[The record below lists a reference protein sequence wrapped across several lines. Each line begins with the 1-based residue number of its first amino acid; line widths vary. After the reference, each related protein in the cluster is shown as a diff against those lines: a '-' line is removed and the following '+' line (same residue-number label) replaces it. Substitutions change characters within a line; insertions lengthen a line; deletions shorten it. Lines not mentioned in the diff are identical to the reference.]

1 MKTYNEMADEV
12 FRIGDER
19 IKKSKAK
26 KKKTTAVLSVAV
38 VAVLAVT
45 VWQSGLLKTK
55 PLTAP
60 TDNNE
65 SASAQTEEIQTDSTQ
80 PTTAILETAESSG
93 QAAASPKAGG
103 QPIATPKAEESA
115 DGGVYGES
123 TGWFCRPLFPL
134 TEGIEYSGE
143 KLTDADAKE
152 YFAQNGASIIS
163 ALSASGVETG
173 NVKIMEKGYCHASYN
188 GEEGK
193 PLTVKQDFRD
203 YLVYSG
209 DKIIAII
216 TLYKQDGKIYNSPA
230 FGAPW
235 FDDYAKYLN
244 QHKGEELVYVYAGWM
259 EIIVAPDGSYRNPM
273 GYDCSEYVDYVKNL
287 YDRLYCPETV
297 YVP

>member
-1 MKTYNEMADEV
+1 MKTYNEMADDV

-19 IKKSKAK
+19 IKASKSR
-26 KKKTTAVLSVAV
+26 KKKTAAAVSVAV

-45 VWQSGLLKTK
+45 VWQSGLLKAK
-55 PLTAP
+55 PIAVSQE
-60 TDNNE
+60 NE
-65 SASAQTEEIQTDSTQ
+65 TTSAQQT
-80 PTTAILETAESSG
+80 TTAREITESIAEN
-93 QAAASPKAGG
+93 ASPAPKAGD
-103 QPIATPKAEESA
+103 QVIATPKSEDSA

-163 ALSASGVETG
+163 ALSASGVDTG
-173 NVKIMEKGYCHASYN
+173 NVKIKEKGYCHASYN

-216 TLYKQDGKIYNSPA
+216 TLYKENGKIYNSPA

-244 QHKGEELVYVYAGWM
+244 QHKGEKLVYLYAGWM

-287 YDRLYCPETV
+287 YDRVYCPEIV

>member
-1 MKTYNEMADEV
+1 MKTYNEMADDV

-19 IKKSKAK
+19 IKKSKSR
-26 KKKTTAVLSVAV
+26 KKKTAAAVSVAV

-45 VWQSGLLKTK
+45 VWQSGLLKAK
-55 PLTAP
+55 PIAVSQEKET
-60 TDNNE
+60 T
-65 SASAQTEEIQTDSTQ
+65 SAQQT
-80 PTTAILETAESSG
+80 TTAREITESIAEN
-93 QAAASPKAGG
+93 ASPAPKAGG
-103 QPIATPKAEESA
+103 QVIATPKSEDSA

-123 TGWFCRPLFPL
+123 TGGFSRPLFPL

-173 NVKIMEKGYCHASYN
+173 NVKIKEKGYCHASYN

-216 TLYKQDGKIYNSPA
+216 TLYKENGKIYNSPA

-244 QHKGEELVYVYAGWM
+244 QHKGEELVYLYAGWM

-287 YDRLYCPETV
+287 YDRIYCPEIV

>member
-1 MKTYNEMADEV
+1 MKTYNEMADDV
-12 FRIGDER
+12 FRIGEER

-26 KKKTTAVLSVAV
+26 AKKITAAAVSVAV

-55 PLTAP
+55 PIALPQEKIT
-60 TDNNE
+60 T
-65 SASAQTEEIQTDSTQ
+65 SVQQT
-80 PTTAILETAESSG
+80 TTAQETTESFAEE
-93 QAAASPKAGG
+93 ASPAPKAGG

-173 NVKIMEKGYCHASYN
+173 NVKIKEKGYCHASYN

-203 YLVYSG
+203 YLVYNG

-235 FDDYAKYLN
+235 FEDYAKYLN
-244 QHKGEELVYVYAGWM
+244 QHKGEELVYLYAGWM
-259 EIIVAPDGSYRNPM
+259 EIIVAPDGSFRNPM
-273 GYDCSEYVDYVKNL
+273 GYDCSEYVGYVKNL
-287 YDRLYCPETV
+287 YDRVYCPEIV